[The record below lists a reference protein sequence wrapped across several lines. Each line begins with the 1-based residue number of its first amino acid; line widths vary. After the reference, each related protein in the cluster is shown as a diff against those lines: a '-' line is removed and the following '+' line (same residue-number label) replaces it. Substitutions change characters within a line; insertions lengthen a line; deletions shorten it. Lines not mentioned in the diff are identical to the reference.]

1 MVGVGDDVEGMEVS
15 RERGSRN
22 ACGTGRTGWRG
33 ALGSSMVLVPRPG
46 SRPGQALRGDDG
58 GWSKLVEDCLEFG
71 EVAVFGVAGTLDE
84 EHGDGDAREVGEG
97 VWQEGAPAVGVD
109 VADEAA
115 DVGQGFPGEEE
126 GHDLGAHGASG
137 EE

>member
-1 MVGVGDDVEGMEVS
+1 
-15 RERGSRN
+15 
-22 ACGTGRTGWRG
+22 
-33 ALGSSMVLVPRPG
+33 MVLVPRPG

-71 EVAVFGVAGTLDE
+71 EVAVVGVAGALDE
-84 EHGDGDAREVGEG
+84 EHGDGDVGEVGKG

-115 DVGQGFPGEEE
+115 EAGHWFPGEEE
-126 GHDLGAHGASG
+126 GHDLAAHGASG
-137 EE
+137 KE